1 MTSQEAPG
9 RALEDDAVKENIVRM
24 GPQQGGRTRGQTGID
39 VQEGELGQ
47 ITAQRMYRMRCEC
60 GRPWFELELK
70 RLVQC
75 PACRRLNLVS
85 L

>member
-1 MTSQEAPG
+1 MKQ
-9 RALEDDAVKENIVRM
+9 NIVRM
-24 GPQQGGRTRGQTGID
+24 GSPPASRKSQTGLE
-39 VQEGELGQ
+39 VQEEELGH
-47 ITAQRMYRMRCEC
+47 ITAQRMYRMRCDC

-75 PACRRLNLVS
+75 PACRRLSLVS

>member
-1 MTSQEAPG
+1 
-9 RALEDDAVKENIVRM
+9 LEDDAVKENIVQM
-24 GPQQGGRTRGQTGID
+24 APQQAGRKRQQTGIE
-39 VQEGELGQ
+39 VQEEELGQ

-75 PACRRLNLVS
+75 PACHRLNVVS

>member
-1 MTSQEAPG
+1 
-9 RALEDDAVKENIVRM
+9 LEDDTVKENIVPMDSQPESRK
-24 GPQQGGRTRGQTGID
+24 RRQTGIE
-39 VQEGELGQ
+39 VQEEELGQ
-47 ITAQRMYRMRCEC
+47 ITAQQMYRMRCDC

>member
-1 MTSQEAPG
+1 
-9 RALEDDAVKENIVRM
+9 VKENIVPM
-24 GPQQGGRTRGQTGID
+24 GSPQGSRKRFQTGIE
-39 VQEGELGQ
+39 VQEEELGQ
-47 ITAQRMYRMRCEC
+47 IKAQRMYRMRCEC

>member
-1 MTSQEAPG
+1 
-9 RALEDDAVKENIVRM
+9 LEDDAVKENIVRM
-24 GPQQGGRTRGQTGID
+24 GSQPGSRKRQESGIE
-39 VQEGELGQ
+39 VREEELGQ
-47 ITAQRMYRMRCEC
+47 ITAQRMYRMRCDC

-75 PACRRLNLVS
+75 PACHRLNLVS

>member
-1 MTSQEAPG
+1 
-9 RALEDDAVKENIVRM
+9 VKETIARL
-24 GPQQGGRTRGQTGID
+24 PPSQTQRRAHGIE
-39 VQEGELGQ
+39 VQEEELGQ
-47 ITAQRMYRMRCEC
+47 IKAQQMYRMRCEC

-75 PACRRLNLVS
+75 PACRRLNVVS

>member
-1 MTSQEAPG
+1 MKETIARLATPSAG
-9 RALEDDAVKENIVRM
+9 RKRDI
-24 GPQQGGRTRGQTGID
+24 GIE
-39 VQEGELGQ
+39 VQEEELGQ
-47 ITAQRMYRMRCEC
+47 IKAQQMYRMRCEC

-75 PACRRLNLVS
+75 PACRRLNVVS

>member
-1 MTSQEAPG
+1 M
-9 RALEDDAVKENIVRM
+9 KENIVRM
-24 GPQQGGRTRGQTGID
+24 GSPPGSRKRQDSGIE
-39 VQEGELGQ
+39 VQEEELGQ
-47 ITAQRMYRMRCEC
+47 ITAQRMYRMRCDC

-75 PACRRLNLVS
+75 PACHRLNLVS

>member
-1 MTSQEAPG
+1 M
-9 RALEDDAVKENIVRM
+9 KENIVRI
-24 GPQQGGRTRGQTGID
+24 GSQQGSKKRQQSGIE
-39 VQEGELGQ
+39 VQEEELGQ
-47 ITAQRMYRMRCEC
+47 ITAQRMYRMRCDC

>member
-1 MTSQEAPG
+1 VKSAP
-9 RALEDDAVKENIVRM
+9 RPADATGTHRVRQ
-24 GPQQGGRTRGQTGID
+24 PGGSIE
-39 VQEGELGQ
+39 VQEEELGQ

-60 GRPWFELELK
+60 GRPWFELELP

-75 PACRRLNLVS
+75 PKCHRLNLVS

>member
-1 MTSQEAPG
+1 
-9 RALEDDAVKENIVRM
+9 M
-24 GPQQGGRTRGQTGID
+24 GSQQGSRKRQQTGIE
-39 VQEGELGQ
+39 VQEEELGQ
-47 ITAQRMYRMRCEC
+47 ITAQRIYRMRCDC

>member
-1 MTSQEAPG
+1 MK
-9 RALEDDAVKENIVRM
+9 EDVVKM
-24 GPQQGGRTRGQTGID
+24 DSQQGTRKRYQTGIE
-39 VQEGELGQ
+39 VQEQELGQ

-70 RLVQC
+70 RLVEC
-75 PACRRLNLVS
+75 PACHRLNLVS

>member
-1 MTSQEAPG
+1 MTP
-9 RALEDDAVKENIVRM
+9 VKETIARI
-24 GPQQGGRTRGQTGID
+24 PQETSRRRREAIGID
-39 VQEGELGQ
+39 VQEEELGQ
-47 ITAQRMYRMRCEC
+47 IKAQQMYRMRCEC

-75 PACRRLNLVS
+75 PACRRLNVVS

>member
-1 MTSQEAPG
+1 MKP
-9 RALEDDAVKENIVRM
+9 NIART
-24 GPQQGGRTRGQTGID
+24 GPQQASRKRDQTGIE
-39 VQEGELGQ
+39 VQEEELGQ
-47 ITAQRMYRMRCEC
+47 ITAQRMYRMRCDC

-75 PACRRLNLVS
+75 PACRKLNLVS